1 MKVKSIIT
9 RALRY
14 VGRDDLAKALDA
26 DETLTSEGAEKV
38 ETLLYCFNAVEDE
51 LARYYFPLEFCEEFT
66 SENGIYAI
74 ENFSHRPVKI
84 LSVKSDGKALKF
96 TPQPKFIKVEAEK
109 ITVRYEYSPSP
120 KQLDGD
126 SAFENCVVGE
136 SLVAAGVASE
146 YCLIEGC
153 MQDSQLWESRYRWEI
168 DLAQKKVSAPHLA
181 IPPRRWV

>member
-14 VGRDDLAKALDA
+14 VGRDDLARALDA

-51 LARYYFPLEFCEEFT
+51 LARYYFPLEFSEEFT
-66 SENGIYAI
+66 SEDGIFAI
-74 ENFSHRPVKI
+74 ENFTHRPVKI
-84 LSVKSDGKALKF
+84 LSVKSEGKALKF
-96 TPQPKFIKVEAEK
+96 TAQPKFIKADAEK

-120 KQLDGD
+120 RQLEGE
-126 SAFENCVVGE
+126 SAFENHVVGE

-146 YCLIEGC
+146 YCLIEGS
-153 MQDSQLWESRYRWEI
+153 MQDSELWESRYRWEI
-168 DLAQKKVSAPHLA
+168 DLAQKKFSAPHGVV
-181 IPPRRWV
+181 PPRRWV

>member
-9 RALRY
+9 RALKY

-51 LARYYFPLEFCEEFT
+51 LARYYFPLVFCEEFA
-66 SENGIYAI
+66 SEDGNYAI

-84 LSVKSDGKALKF
+84 LSVKSDGKAVKF
-96 TPQPKFIKVEAEK
+96 TPQPKFIRAEAQK
-109 ITVRYEYSPSP
+109 ITVRYEYSPSA
-120 KQLDGD
+120 KRIDGE
-126 SAFENCVVGE
+126 SAFTDCVVGE

-146 YCLIEGC
+146 YCLIEGS

-168 DLAQKKVSAPHLA
+168 DLAQKKYSAPHGT